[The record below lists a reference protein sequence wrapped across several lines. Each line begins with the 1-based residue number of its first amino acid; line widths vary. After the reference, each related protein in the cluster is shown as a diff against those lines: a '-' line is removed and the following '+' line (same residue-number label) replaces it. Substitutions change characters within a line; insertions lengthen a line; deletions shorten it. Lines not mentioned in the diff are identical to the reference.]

1 MLAHADRS
9 LNQGFTIVELMIT
22 LVIVGI
28 LATIALPS
36 FSDFIRR
43 GQVRSVT
50 ESVSSAMQ
58 LTRNEA
64 VKRNEQVTMS
74 FVLEARAACNGD
86 GNILRSWNVLNEAG
100 DVVQQA
106 SLVGDSGGEVCVVI
120 TPNSPDLVRQLVFN
134 GLGRVVASNNS
145 VTRIVFNFPGIDQT
159 RQIDVAS
166 PGGQVRVCDPAITT
180 LSDPRRCMP

>member
-1 MLAHADRS
+1 MLAHANRPLS
-9 LNQGFTIVELMIT
+9 QGFTIVELMIT

-64 VKRNEQVTMS
+64 VKRNEQVTMT
-74 FVLEARAACNGD
+74 FVLEARAACND
-86 GNILRSWNVLNEAG
+86 SILTSWNVRGEDGGVL
-100 DVVQQA
+100 QQA
-106 SLVGDSGGEVCVVI
+106 SLVGDSGGEVCVVM
-120 TPNSPDLVRQLVFN
+120 TPVGAAQLTFN
-134 GLGRVVASNNS
+134 GLGRAVPSNNS
-145 VTRIVFNFPGIDQT
+145 VTRIVFSIPGIDQT